1 MTKRINW
8 KPYIWDAPRP
18 ADPREIALLEQ
29 EWSVTLPSEY
39 KELISTNQGM
49 TPSPCIFNVGKVEDV
64 ISVLLTLIT
73 DPKHESYSIRDSY
86 RILQQHIPDRILP
99 FAMTPGSEHL
109 CFDYRDSPVE
119 PRIVLVTVE
128 MHVHPVADNFS
139 EFLAQLHEPC

>member
-1 MTKRINW
+1 MTRRMSW

-29 EWSVTLPSEY
+29 EWNVTLPSEY
-39 KELISTNQGM
+39 KKLISTHQGM
-49 TPSPCIFNVGKVEDV
+49 TPSPCIFNVGKAEDV
-64 ISVLLTLIT
+64 MSVLLTLIT
-73 DPKHESYSIRDSY
+73 DPSRESYSIRDSY
-86 RILQQHIPDRILP
+86 RILKQHIPAMILP

-128 MHVHPVADNFS
+128 MHVHPIAYGFS
-139 EFLAQLHEPC
+139 EFLAQLHE